1 MNREFAEGFLT
12 YQKFDNEF
20 ISFNPLSKLNILFS
34 LGFTAMIIKDWRYGM
49 PLCIVFWLFSA
60 LIGRLKVFTKGFS
73 IVILFFGIFTLVVRQ
88 FSVEGE
94 IILLSIFGYFD
105 ITYEALIN
113 GLNMASSL
121 LGFSGAI
128 ILFFISTEIRDL
140 MYSFEKIGVSHTVSY
155 VMLASFQTIKD
166 LKKSTNTIMESQKS
180 RGIETEGNIKNRI
193 TAFFPIL
200 GPLILSAIS
209 STEEK
214 LIAMD
219 ARGFSVECK
228 HTFLR
233 ELKPVPIYEKIICVL
248 FDLFLAAVIILKI
261 YFLFFK
267 GKA

>member
-1 MNREFAEGFLT
+1 MDREFAERFLK
-12 YQKFDNEF
+12 YQNFDNEF
-20 ISFNPLSKLNILFS
+20 INFNPLSKLNILFS
-34 LGFTAMIIKDWRYGM
+34 LGFTAMIIKDWRYGL
-49 PLCIVFWLFSA
+49 PLCLVFWLFSA
-60 LIGRLKVFTKGFS
+60 CIHRLKVFTKAFS
-73 IVILFFGIFTLVVRQ
+73 IVFLFFGVFTLIVRQ

-94 IILLSIFGYFD
+94 IVLLSIFGYFD

-140 MYSFEKIGVSHTVSY
+140 MYSLEQIGVSHTVSY
-155 VMLASFQTIKD
+155 VILASFQTIKD

-193 TAFFPIL
+193 MAFFPIL
-200 GPLILSAIS
+200 GPLILGAIS

-219 ARGFSVECK
+219 ARAFSAECK

-233 ELKPVPIYEKIICVL
+233 ELRPVPIYEKIICIL
-248 FDLFLAAVIILKI
+248 FDVFFAALIILKI
-261 YFLFFK
+261 YFFFSK
-267 GKA
+267 